1 MKIEILRNL
10 VLRYGSKIG
19 LKHEL
24 ILFIWHVLDFD
35 FRNKGLAWPGQETL
49 AERMGYKSTES
60 IRKLAND
67 VHRAGWFIVEPG
79 KGRGLST
86 RYHVALKLIDAVQPF
101 YEAEAAKAKDKFK
114 DPPTLF
120 GAYDTMAPETPKND
134 LPNPQQSLD
143 KTPTTE
149 GGSSLNKI
157 DHKLDEKIAAFAFG
171 VIWQEWVQQRADRNM
186 DVSFAPSTIEGDELR
201 DLAKMC
207 GCDETVITGKIKGY
221 LNRVDDYIK
230 RKAHPLWLFVR
241 AYSEISLAKAP
252 RAAPV
257 APLPD
262 PHVPWCPGFEWFPQ
276 FKGDV
281 SPACMCSD
289 EALRA
294 AGVIK
299 DGQGPTEMS
308 KAINEYS
315 KQFRSEVK

>member
-49 AERMGYKSTES
+49 AARMGYKSTES

-79 KGRGLST
+79 KGRGQST
-86 RYHVALKLIDAVQPF
+86 RYHVALKLIDALQPH
-101 YEAEAAKAKDKFK
+101 YQAEAAKAKAKFE

-120 GAYDTMAPETPKND
+120 GAYNSMAPETPTKD
-134 LPNPQQSLD
+134 LPKPQRSLD
-143 KTPTTE
+143 KTPTPE
-149 GGSSLNKI
+149 GVNSLNKI
-157 DHKLDEKIAAFAFG
+157 DHKYDEKIAAFAFG
-171 VIWQEWVQQRADRNM
+171 VIWKDWENERTAKGM
-186 DVSFAPSTIEGDELR
+186 DTSAAPSMDDGDKLK

-207 GCDETVITGKIKGY
+207 GMSRSVMIKKIRAY
-221 LNRVDDYIK
+221 LRQVDDYT
-230 RKAHPLWLFVR
+230 RERMHPLWLFHR
-241 AYSEISLAKAP
+241 RYSELKTTEITPREQPAP
-252 RAAPV
+252 PPV
-257 APLPD
+257 ED
-262 PHVPWCPGFEWFPQ
+262 PHVPWCPSHLGFDC
-276 FKGDV
+276 K
-281 SPACMCSD
+281 CSD

-299 DGQGPTEMS
+299 DGMGLKEIS
-308 KAINEYS
+308 AAIEVYS
-315 KQFRSEVK
+315 KQFKRQREAPK

>member
-35 FRNKGLAWPGQETL
+35 FRNKGLSWPGQETL
-49 AERMGYKSTES
+49 AARMGYKSTES

-79 KGRGLST
+79 KGRGQST

-120 GAYDTMAPETPKND
+120 GAFNSMAPETPTRD
-134 LPNPQQSLD
+134 LTNPQQSLV
-143 KTPTTE
+143 KPPTPM
-149 GGSSLNKI
+149 GGNSLNKI
-157 DHKLDEKIAAFAFG
+157 DPENDEKIAAFAFG
-171 VIWQEWVQQRADRNM
+171 VIWKEWTIQRFNKGYDNQF
-186 DVSFAPSTIEGDELR
+186 SPSMGEGDGLR

-207 GCDETVITGKIKGY
+207 GCNGTTIKRKIEGY
-221 LNRVDDYIK
+221 LKRVDDYT
-230 RKAHPLWLFVR
+230 KARSHPLWLFVR
-241 AYSEISLAKAP
+241 VYSEISLAKAP

-262 PHVPWCPGFEWFPQ
+262 PHVPWCPVVWDPEVRDPG
-276 FKGDV
+276 V
-281 SPACMCSD
+281 SCKCSD
-289 EALRA
+289 EALRD
-294 AGVIK
+294 AGVVK
-299 DGQGPTEMS
+299 DGQSIQEMS

-315 KQFRSEVK
+315 KQFKDEAK